1 MTDFNKTKELL
12 WESINELLSFPEEVL
27 AAPGKDFT
35 RCRKIPFQDTVKNV
49 LLLGSSTLDM
59 ELFEFFGNRATEIPT
74 SSAFVQQR
82 NKIRPEGFSRLL
94 HIFTGKIRPKK
105 LYKGYR
111 LVACDGTDISISR
124 NANDKATYLESRSHS
139 NNGCNLM
146 HLNAMYDITNNLF
159 LDAVIKGRTKSAE
172 RCCMNTMVDSYTSGL
187 PTIFMADRG
196 YESLNVFAHIIENGQ
211 KFLIRVKDT
220 DSNGLASTLPHL
232 KAMDE
237 FDVVV
242 DWRCTKS
249 QSKEAGS
256 DPAVKI
262 IGNRRPFDYIKTK
275 DDYYAIRIRFVRFK
289 ISEDQYECIAT
300 NLWQEEFTVDELK
313 DLYHKRWGIE
323 TAFRFLKYVAG
334 LKTLHSKKTEF
345 ICQEIFAALV
355 MYNFCSAIASDTE
368 PVKSSGTRYP
378 YRINFSM
385 LIRICTRFLKRYPCG
400 IPPFDV
406 DNLIKRYTYPDK
418 GERSFIRNI
427 KRNKSMSLMHR
438 S

>member
-12 WESINELLSFPEEVL
+12 WDSIDELLLFPKEVL
-27 AAPGKDFT
+27 TAPGKNFT
-35 RCRKIPFQDTVKNV
+35 RCRKIPFQDTVRNV

-59 ELFEFFGNRATEIPT
+59 ELLDFFGSRSPEIPT

-94 HIFTGKIRPKK
+94 HIFTGKIRPQK

-124 NANDKATYLESRSHS
+124 NANDKATYLESRSRS

-159 LDAVIKGRTKSAE
+159 LDAAIKGRAKSAE
-172 RCCMNTMVDSYTSGL
+172 RCCMNTMVDRYPSSL

-196 YESLNVFAHIIENGQ
+196 YESLNVFAHIIESGR

-232 KAMDE
+232 KAEDE

-275 DDYYAIRIRFVRFK
+275 DDYYDIRIRFVRFK

-300 NLWQEEFTVDELK
+300 NLPQEEFTVDELK
-313 DLYHKRWGIE
+313 ELYHKRWGIE
-323 TAFRFLKYVAG
+323 TAFRFLKYVSG

-355 MYNFCSAIASDTE
+355 MYNFCSATASDTE
-368 PVKSSGTRYP
+368 PARSSGTRYP

-385 LIRICTRFLKRYPCG
+385 LIRICTRFLKRYPCR